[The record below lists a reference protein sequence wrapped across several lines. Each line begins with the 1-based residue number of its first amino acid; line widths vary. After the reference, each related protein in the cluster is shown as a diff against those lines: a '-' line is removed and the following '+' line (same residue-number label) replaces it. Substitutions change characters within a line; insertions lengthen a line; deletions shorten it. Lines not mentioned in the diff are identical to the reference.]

1 MSQNTPKQVIGIL
14 GGMGPHA
21 GLDLCRKIFNETRA
35 SSDQDHVPVAMLS
48 YSDQIPDRAPFL
60 LGASDASPVPALVD
74 IALAMERA
82 GVTVAGMPCNTAHA
96 PKIFDAMTADLE
108 ARDSKIRFLHIM
120 DETVNHILRRYED
133 FSTIGVLS
141 TTATR
146 NLRLYTNRLEKAGL
160 AGIAPTDE
168 VQERV
173 VNRSIYDPP
182 HGIKAQSY
190 PISRIARKS
199 LVDAILHLKENGAEA
214 VILGCTELPLA
225 VHEDEIEGVPI
236 IDPTRV
242 LARALVRATYP
253 ERLRK
258 RSK

>member
-1 MSQNTPKQVIGIL
+1 MHTSSRPPIIGVL

-21 GLDLCRKIFNETRA
+21 GLDLCRKIFDETRA
-35 SSDQDHVPVAMLS
+35 SRDQDHVPVAMLS
-48 YSDQIPDRAPFL
+48 YADHIPDRAPFL
-60 LGASDASPVPALVD
+60 LGRSNESPVPALVD
-74 IALAMERA
+74 IGLALERA
-82 GVTVAGMPCNTAHA
+82 GATTVGMPCNTAHA
-96 PKIFDAMTADLE
+96 PVIFDAMLE
-108 ARDSKIRFLHIM
+108 ELKDRGSSVHFLHIIE
-120 DETVNHILRRYED
+120 ETVRHIQYVYED

-146 NLRLYTNRLEKAGL
+146 DLRLYTDRLEAAGL
-160 AGIAPTDE
+160 TGIAPTDD

-190 PISRIARKS
+190 PISRMARKS
-199 LVDAILHLKENGAEA
+199 LVDAILHLKERGAEA

-225 VHEDEIEGVPI
+225 VHENDIEGVPI

-253 ERLRK
+253 ERLKK